1 MLSSWLELTGEH
13 LLDNA
18 RYKKIITNHEAIE
31 NFFVDRF
38 LDAHKKAR
46 KRIILDLDATDD
58 PVHGNQE
65 GRFFH
70 GYYGQYCYMP
80 LYIFCGDFLLG
91 AKLRIA
97 DIDGAAGSV
106 GELKRI
112 VARIRQRWP
121 KVEIAIRGDSG
132 FARDDIMSWCEDNK
146 VKYVLGRLGTGK
158 EQSPHV
164 RHRKRDG
171 QSPPTLRSQ
180 RQGGACIQELRLPN
194 A

>member
-1 MLSSWLELTGEH
+1 ME
-13 LLDNA
+13 NA
-18 RYKKIITNHEAIE
+18 RYKKIIANHEAIE

-38 LDAHKKAR
+38 LDGHKKAR

-112 VARIRQRWP
+112 VARIRHRWP
-121 KVEIAIRGDSG
+121 KVEITIRGDSG
-132 FARDDIMSWCEDNK
+132 FARDEIMSWCEVNK
-146 VKYVLGRLGTGK
+146 VKYVLGLAKNSRLMSAIESEMDKARQRCEAREIGPGPLIIHA
-158 EQSPHV
+158 PHEA
-164 RHRKRDG
+164 
-171 QSPPTLRSQ
+171 TLLSEAL
-180 RQGGACIQELRLPN
+180 GGILH
-194 A
+194 